1 MFWNGYKHFHGISND
16 SNLQTHNGTL
26 AQLVCSCKQ
35 DALVLP
41 QHCEVL
47 SKEALLPLPR
57 RFASTKTHMKS
68 SNFHRFGWW
77 RDSHTPVCRCRFT
90 CIFMYVWIIPV
101 SHFSSVLLRYCRS
114 IQGAMFVKPH
124 VSINLFQQGCTRR
137 SAIHV
142 FQQVPPPACSRELEI
157 LLEPKKHSITLHF
170 GCNKKSLLTF
180 FVGSKKTA
188 FVETNIFLT
197 PLDSPFLLVFRQF
210 ILGSWC
216 WSGGLRKLKYPVWV
230 HWT

>member
-1 MFWNGYKHFHGISND
+1 MP
-16 SNLQTHNGTL
+16 NLQTHYGTL

-35 DALVLP
+35 DALVMP

-57 RFASTKTHMKS
+57 RFASNETHVKS

-77 RDSHTPVCRCRFT
+77 RDSHTPVCRCRLTFL
-90 CIFMYVWIIPV
+90 FMYVWIISV

-124 VSINLFQQGCTRR
+124 VSINLFQQGCTCR

-142 FQQVPPPACSRELEI
+142 CMSLDTFSFQQVPPPACSRELDI
-157 LLEPKKHSITLHF
+157 LLEPKKL
-170 GCNKKSLLTF
+170 
-180 FVGSKKTA
+180 
-188 FVETNIFLT
+188 
-197 PLDSPFLLVFRQF
+197 
-210 ILGSWC
+210 
-216 WSGGLRKLKYPVWV
+216 
-230 HWT
+230 